1 MELYKKM
8 KSFEKE
14 GKTYNYYQLFVKIQG
29 INYYIPIYLK
39 DKGLKVILCQ
49 YAKECE

>member
-14 GKTYNYYQLFVKIQG
+14 GKTFAQWLTNGKKL
-29 INYYIPIYLK
+29 
-39 DKGLKVILCQ
+39 VIIRITH
-49 YAKECE
+49 KKSRK